1 MIVKNKRLEKLCCFY
16 VSEFHLEMILV
27 PYINNV
33 IEKNKK
39 ISILTEINLEE
50 TIKILMSKINLS
62 EKRKKE
68 IEKVTKEDIIKFSK
82 KIHMDTIYLLEGEA

>member
-50 TIKILMSKINLS
+50 TIIYI
-62 EKRKKE
+62 KE
-68 IEKVTKEDIIKFSK
+68 T
-82 KIHMDTIYLLEGEA
+82 YLK